1 MLQEVEDAELEENT
15 GNKKAVKATGKVPLA
30 KGRKKLVEEVL
41 PSPKGQ
47 RVVPKIDPEL
57 RKKAEK
63 AVIAKEN
70 KKKKKKEL
78 KLSPE
83 VERDSFDEVEDS
95 TNKSLSD
102 KLGLS
107 PASKKL
113 AAKVKKAAGGKK
125 DGLKQTKLTFGA
137 SKKVAEPDSGSEM
150 DEFDL
155 ELENAAPLR

>member
-1 MLQEVEDAELEENT
+1 MSDFVDSLW
-15 GNKKAVKATGKVPLA
+15 VP
-30 KGRKKLVEEVL
+30 VL

-70 KKKKKKEL
+70 KKKKKEL

-95 TNKSLSD
+95 NNKYLSD

-125 DGLKQTKLTFGA
+125 DGFKQTKLTFGA
-137 SKKVAEPDSGSEM
+137 SKKAAEPDSGSEM
-150 DEFDL
+150 DEFDM